1 MYLPFEKLRK
11 ESRVWVYVG
20 SRALTDQELKMAE
33 QMLRAFC
40 EQWSAHGQPL
50 QTSFSIERNQ
60 IIIMM
65 LDEDFQNPSGCS
77 IDSSVG
83 VLRKIE
89 AEMGI
94 DFLDRSK
101 VPFLINNTMEL
112 VPLIELKARF
122 TSGQLNPTSTT
133 IHTLAATRGEWEAHG
148 VIPAE
153 KSWMVKYLPKS
164 ALSS

>member
-1 MYLPFEKLRK
+1 MYLPVEKLRK
-11 ESRVWVYVG
+11 ESRVWIYVG
-20 SRALTDQELKMAE
+20 SRAFTDQELKMAE
-33 QMLRAFC
+33 QMLQSFC

-50 QTSFSIERNQ
+50 QTSFSIARKQ
-60 IIIMM
+60 IIVMM

-83 VLRKIE
+83 VLRKIQ
-89 AEMGI
+89 AATGV

-101 VPFLINNTMEL
+101 VPVLRNDTVAM
-112 VPLIELKARF
+112 VPLTELKARF
-122 TSGQLNPTSTT
+122 SSGELTPSSPV
-133 IHTLAATRGEWEAHG
+133 IHTLASTRGEWEERG
-148 VIPAE
+148 IIPVE